1 MRSLPV
7 KTEPS
12 QRSTLAL
19 PDEGR
24 LGPSDED
31 DEDDDD
37 DDDKD

>member
-7 KTEPS
+7 KPVPS

-31 DEDDDD
+31 GEDEDDDD
-37 DDDKD
+37 DKD